1 MKLNNVELEP
11 LPLDQAE
18 LEEQAA
24 PEGGKRLAER
34 VADVKSLEKCLPDL
48 RKNLLTQK
56 LEYGSRTTPVIL
68 EGDDLQTMTVQ
79 LAVEQSLF
87 IPEQRLERALKYI
100 AKVNSYCPIKR
111 YLMDC
116 RLENGTFDEWDTLS
130 ELMLG
135 HKSDFATSILQ
146 RFFIGAVARAYE
158 PACSMSWVPIFVGK
172 QGCGKSQMVRELCP
186 KELYAE
192 ITVPI
197 DLLTKEMY
205 RLHIA
210 WITELPEIDNFFKT
224 HRIEDFKNLVTTR
237 VDETRMPYAS
247 LPVSLPRRFVMAGT
261 SNRSE
266 FLIDPTGNRRF
277 VPLEIADGFET
288 PWLRMKDFRNA
299 MWNRAEQE
307 YRKGTQWEITSG
319 EIEAMSEYI
328 HTFAEVDPWE
338 QLVVNYLLHKEEV
351 TIADLMVEALS
362 FSPMAIKRAES
373 KRASNILTSLGW
385 RRMVTTRNGSPIR
398 LWKRP
403 QSTGSKGKG
412 SSLNDF

>member
-1 MKLNNVELEP
+1 MNLNNVELEP
-11 LPLDQAE
+11 LPLDPAD

-24 PEGGKRLAER
+24 PDGGRKLAER
-34 VADVKSLEKCLPDL
+34 IADVKSLEKSLPDL

-56 LEYGSRTTPVIL
+56 LEYGSRTTPTIL

-79 LAVEQSLF
+79 LAVEQGLF

-100 AKVNSYCPIKR
+100 AKINSYCPIKR

-116 RLENGTFDEWDTLS
+116 RLENQQFEQWDSLS
-130 ELMLG
+130 QLMLG
-135 HKSDFATSILQ
+135 HSNEFATSILQ
-146 RFFIGAVARAYE
+146 RFLIGAVARAFE

-210 WITELPEIDNFFKT
+210 WITELPEIDNFFK
-224 HRIEDFKNLVTTR
+224 HSRIEDFKNLVTTR

-288 PWLRMKDFRNA
+288 PWLQLKDYRNA
-299 MWNRAEQE
+299 MWKRAEDE
-307 YRKGTQWEITSG
+307 YRKGTPWEITSG
-319 EIEAMSEYI
+319 EIESMSDYI
-328 HTFAEVDPWE
+328 HSFAEVDPWE
-338 QLVVNYLLHKEEV
+338 QIVVNYLTHKEEV
-351 TIADLMVEALS
+351 TITDLMVEALS
-362 FSPMAIKRAES
+362 FSPMAIKRAEA
-373 KRASNILTSLGW
+373 KRASNILTGLGW
-385 RRMVTTRNGSPIR
+385 RRMVTSRNGVSVR

-403 QSTGSKGKG
+403 KQTGESGG
-412 SSLNDF
+412 PSLNDF